1 MEESLNKN
9 IQVELDCGIQQQQ
22 TGVSQLK
29 LSSQQDIKLQLGNC
43 TEQSVPVTQD
53 KKPKE
58 EPKLLSHQKAN
69 QVKTAQKKKKKV
81 RCNKP
86 VAEAEKDGERQSN
99 DRDGRDSNSTTS
111 GAEPCLTSEEQLR
124 REVDWCI
131 EQLELG
137 LRTQK
142 AKPKQAEQAIRAL
155 RTLRSEKAPL
165 VKKRQMMRSIFGDY
179 RKKMEEEWQRQ
190 FKLMLAATKSASIK
204 PVGMQKRSQVFRK
217 SVSNLKRVGD
227 FSESDSVNSEG
238 SAVQCM
244 HDQNSQSHFR
254 FNFF

>member
-1 MEESLNKN
+1 MEENLNKN
-9 IQVELDCGIQQQQ
+9 IQVELDCGIQQLQ

-29 LSSQQDIKLQLGNC
+29 LSSEHDTKLQSGNC
-43 TEQSVPVTQD
+43 TEQPVPVTQD

-58 EPKLLSHQKAN
+58 DPKLLSHQKAN
-69 QVKTAQKKKKKV
+69 QVKTAQKKKEV
-81 RCNKP
+81 RCNKH
-86 VAEAEKDGERQSN
+86 VAEAEKGGERQSN
-99 DRDGRDSNSTTS
+99 DRDGRERNSTTS
-111 GAEPCLTSEEQLR
+111 GEEQCLSSEEQLR

-142 AKPKQAEQAIRAL
+142 AKPKQAEQAVRAL

-165 VKKRQMMRSIFGDY
+165 VKKRQVMRSIFGDY

-204 PVGMQKRSQVFRK
+204 PVGMQKRSQIFRK

-244 HDQNSQSHFR
+244 HDQNCQSHFR